1 MNRVSVLVPGRSRWT
16 MAVAFSE
23 VKNVGIHDVSPTRG
37 WLSND
42 DCQSVNLAGLGLLAS
57 TNGYPNTQTY
67 P

>member
-1 MNRVSVLVPGRSRWT
+1 

-42 DCQSVNLAGLGLLAS
+42 DCQSVNLAGLSLLAS